1 MRQLLE
7 NTPKMALNNVALDLR
22 HEDGE
27 AYTIYDHPLRKF
39 TLELAMRPNVEI
51 IVDDSQRQYRIT
63 IAQIFTLKA
72 CSDMYAKASDNPIVN
87 EKHVRKVVNLDTR
100 KGDARSAT
108 KKKKKKKKS

>member
-87 EKHVRKVVNLDTR
+87 VRVSASR
-100 KGDARSAT
+100 ARCCS
-108 KKKKKKKKS
+108 